1 MTADANLTPSQG
13 SDVVS
18 FVRKFIE
25 LHFKGRRA
33 DEPESLDAVL
43 KENRGVFVTLDTYP
57 KRELRGCIGF
67 PEPVMPFGKAL
78 REAALSAAFE
88 DPRFPSVRESE
99 LGAIVVEV
107 SALTPPEKIKVQRA
121 LDYPKEIVVGRD
133 GLIIRRG
140 WASGLLLPQVAVEQG
155 WDTEEFL
162 ANTCMK
168 AGLAPDAWL
177 AEGAKI
183 YAFSAQIFSE
193 ETPGGSIVEK
203 KLSTE

>member
-1 MTADANLTPSQG
+1 MTADANLTPTQG

-18 FVRKFIE
+18 FARKVIE
-25 LHFKGRRA
+25 LHFKGRRP
-33 DEPESLDAVL
+33 DEPESLDGIL
-43 KENRGVFVTLDTYP
+43 RENRGVFVTLDTYP

-78 REAALSAAFE
+78 REAAFSAAFG

-99 LGAIVVEV
+99 LGALVVEV
-107 SALTPPEKIKVQRA
+107 SALTEPKRLKVARP
-121 LDYPKEIVVGRD
+121 LDYPREVVVGRD

-140 WASGLLLPQVAVEQG
+140 WSSGLLLPQVAVEQG
-155 WDTEEFL
+155 WDAEEFL
-162 ANTCMK
+162 ANACMK

-193 ETPGGSIVEK
+193 ETPGGSVVEK